1 MFKGIF
7 VGAGVALLAFALPN
21 TLSLARPELSWAWA
35 QPLDAPAAASASL
48 NLTPTVATATSTTL
62 QDQDHGTLLL
72 DHRVFYLH
80 RVTAYNAVP
89 WQTSSDPEISAC
101 GPTRPDQIAL
111 SQDLFFRKDGGN
123 RCGERVEIVLS
134 SGKVVRGVVW
144 DTMNARYKMAAD
156 ILMDSVHEA
165 VQFGVKEAELRILPA
180 KLPSSTD
187 S

>member
-1 MFKGIF
+1 LFKGILG
-7 VGAGVALLAFALPN
+7 GAGVALVAFLLPN
-21 TLSLARPELSWAWA
+21 SLSLARPELSWAWTQPVDGRAAPLA
-35 QPLDAPAAASASL
+35 QGISSALAAD
-48 NLTPTVATATSTTL
+48 TGTTL
-62 QDQDHGTLLL
+62 QDPDRGALLL

-89 WQTSSDPEISAC
+89 WQTSSNPEISAC

-134 SGKVVRGVVW
+134 SGKVIHGVVW

-156 ILMDSVHEA
+156 ILMDSVNQA
-165 VQFGVKEAELRILPA
+165 LQFGVKEAELRILPA
-180 KLPSSTD
+180 RLPSTTD

>member
-7 VGAGVALLAFALPN
+7 AGAGVALLAFLLPN
-21 TLSLARPELSWAWA
+21 TLSLARPELAWAWT
-35 QPLDAPAAASASL
+35 QPVDGPAAAASL
-48 NLTPTVATATSTTL
+48 AITAAAGTDSDATL
-62 QDQDHGTLLL
+62 EEQDKGALLL

-111 SQDLFFRKDGGN
+111 SQDLFFRKNGGN

-134 SGKVVRGVVW
+134 SGKVIHGVVW

-180 KLPSSTD
+180 RLPTGTNS
-187 S
+187 